1 MKPQNCT
8 EHPALII
15 KPSGVLLSS
24 EASSSFKPVI
34 TMIQRRLP
42 LLIGLVVLVLL
53 GPGRATAQDSPDAE
67 RFFPRQ
73 GFMLSGYGG
82 AGYNAVFADGERP
95 NNFSVIFAPIL
106 LYQIS
111 DRFLFEGEFEF
122 EFEEGV
128 TMTELEYAQVDVSI
142 SNNFTVMAGKFLLPF
157 NTFSERTHPVWINR
171 FVSPPALYGAHGSAT
186 PTDPLLPVLSDIG
199 VQLRGAF
206 STGRFS
212 TVTAEVF
219 VTQGPI
225 LTEEEHDE
233 EEEEVD
239 GHGDEEGGFFAA
251 KTAGITSGGSGPG
264 DLAFGS
270 NASDNNE
277 DKMVGGRI
285 GFGVAP
291 YFEVNVSG
299 MTGAYDDTGDLR
311 FSALGVH
318 LEGRF
323 KSFTLHSEFIQT
335 WQDLAE
341 EEDHAEV
348 SLAKNQAEAAFAPL
362 NEGATETLSRNGY
375 WIQLGYRRGK
385 WQPVVRWTQLF
396 EGEIDGETVAE
407 AGRQLA
413 LGLDYWFE
421 PALALKVEYLI
432 NNEEEAI
439 DNNRFAIQLAFGF

>member
-1 MKPQNCT
+1 M
-8 EHPALII
+8 
-15 KPSGVLLSS
+15 
-24 EASSSFKPVI
+24 
-34 TMIQRRLP
+34 
-42 LLIGLVVLVLL
+42 
-53 GPGRATAQDSPDAE
+53 AQDSPDAE

-82 AGYNAVFADGERP
+82 AGYNVLFAEHSTP
-95 NNFSVIFAPIL
+95 NNFSTIFAPIML
-106 LYQIS
+106 FQIS

-122 EFEEGV
+122 EIEEGV
-128 TMTELEYAQVDVSI
+128 TETNLEYAQIDMSI
-142 SNNFTVMAGKFLLPF
+142 SNNFTVIAGKFLLPF
-157 NTFSERTHPVWINR
+157 NTFSERMHPTWINR
-171 FVSPPALYGAHGSAT
+171 LASVPALYGSHGNLAA
-186 PTDPLLPVLSDIG
+186 PTDPLLPILSDIG

-206 STGRFS
+206 SLGAFRTF
-212 TVTAEVF
+212 TAEVF
-219 VTQGPI
+219 VTQGPFVAAG
-225 LTEEEHDE
+225 EEDEEDGHDE
-233 EEEEVD
+233 EA
-239 GHGDEEGGFFAA
+239 GLAA
-251 KTAGITSGGSGPG
+251 GKTAGVLGGGAEPG
-264 DLAFGS
+264 GLAFGG
-270 NASDNNE
+270 NVSDNNE
-277 DKMVGGRI
+277 DKMIGGRI

-299 MTGAYDDTGDLR
+299 MTGAYDDAGDLR

-318 LEGRF
+318 LEGRY

-375 WIQLGYRRGK
+375 WIQLGYRWGK

-439 DNNRFAIQLAFGF
+439 DNNRIAIQLAFGF